1 MGILLKDDFFD
12 FQTLRALGY
21 APYGAADVG
30 ECVTTA
36 QRITRVDQRDWIE
49 NWLAT
54 ATRIRNN
61 ADECLAAGDRAGA
74 RSAYFRASNYFRTAN
89 IFALETGALP
99 TLRAGYANEV
109 SSFRAGAA
117 LLDVP
122 PRILEI
128 PYEGQ
133 TLPGYF
139 FTPSNDDR
147 TRPTLILTNGY
158 DGTAEELYF
167 ANGIAALERGY
178 NVLIFDGPGQGAMII
193 ERGVVFRP
201 DWENVVTPVVDFA
214 LTLPGVDPSTLV
226 LLGPSFG
233 GYLAPRAATR
243 EHRLAACISDC
254 GPYDLFDASVSRV
267 PDFLAS
273 SLPSGS
279 SKRVRLAILRR
290 ILSSVMRQTTSGWA
304 LRRNLLVHGVADP
317 IAFFD
322 LAPQYS
328 LKGIEHLIECP
339 TLVCSAEGDDLSV
352 RAPLLF
358 QALQCEKKYVKFAA
372 ADGAGSHCEA
382 SARTLFHATVFAWL
396 ESVLGEGRPNS
407 SKSDSIS

>member
-54 ATRIRNN
+54 ATRIRNT
-61 ADECLAAGDRAGA
+61 ADESLAAGDKVGA

-139 FTPSNDDR
+139 FTPSDDDR
-147 TRPTLILTNGY
+147 PRPTLILTNGY

-167 ANGIAALERGY
+167 ADGVAALERGY

-214 LTLPGVDPSTLV
+214 LTLPEVDPSALV

-233 GYLAPRAATR
+233 GYLAPRAAT
-243 EHRLAACISDC
+243 
-254 GPYDLFDASVSRV
+254 
-267 PDFLAS
+267 

-279 SKRVRLAILRR
+279 GKRVRLGILRR
-290 ILSSVMRQTTSGWA
+290 ILSSVMSKTTSGWA
-304 LRRNLLVHGVADP
+304 LRRNLLVHGVPDP

-358 QALQCEKKYVKFAA
+358 EALRCEKKYVKFAA